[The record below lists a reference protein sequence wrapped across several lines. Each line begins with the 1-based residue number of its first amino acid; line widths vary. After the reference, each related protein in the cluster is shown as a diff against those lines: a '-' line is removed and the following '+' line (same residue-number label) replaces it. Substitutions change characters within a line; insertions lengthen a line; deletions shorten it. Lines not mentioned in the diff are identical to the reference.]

1 MILTPRLL
9 LTPPAG
15 CPDPAE
21 QSSTTT
27 TAGDQATEER
37 RPEGVPGGTCPR
49 RRATEPPETIALHAG
64 DTGPSTPWRERPGTT
79 ENRGVPG
86 SSPGLAGPATT
97 RMRDGRGGTRGVH

>member
-27 TAGDQATEER
+27 TAGDQAAEER
-37 RPEGVPGGTCPR
+37 RPEGVPSATCPR

-64 DTGPSTPWRERPGTT
+64 DAGPSTPWRDRPETT
-79 ENRGVPG
+79 KIAV
-86 SSPGLAGPATT
+86 SPVRVRVSPSKEALQSCGFCN
-97 RMRDGRGGTRGVH
+97 